1 MIYIIS
7 LVFIIIILLLTRQ
20 LHLRSVQLK
29 SLQQEHDTLRERL
42 NSLTSTVS
50 ESKLL
55 TEPLLQSTNTI
66 HLYTALLSEESLS
79 CSKRTAGRD
88 SSGKRTPS
96 SYCENIFII

>member
-7 LVFIIIILLLTRQ
+7 LIFIIIILLITRQ

-42 NSLTSTVS
+42 DSLTSTVS

-55 TEPLLQSTNTI
+55 TEPLLQSANTI

-79 CSKRTAGRD
+79 PAQKELQEEILQESEHLLHIVKI
-88 SSGKRTPS
+88 SLL
-96 SYCENIFII
+96 